1 MIGVCMAAATWSV
14 AAPSAR
20 ADDLATPSL
29 VADLVVEIM
38 LQAEAFQPDVLIVPD
53 VTLAPPQEAVKGRIH
68 APGAVHF
75 FGRGIDVSGE
85 VTGHASDGSVLLALR
100 PNFGNPGG
108 VLRCTFRFE

>member
-1 MIGVCMAAATWSV
+1 MIGVLVAAAAWSV

-38 LQAEAFQPDVLIVPD
+38 LQAEAFHPDVLAIPD
-53 VTLAPPQEAVKGRIH
+53 VALASPQLTSKTRLR

-85 VTGHASDGSVLLALR
+85 VTGHPSDGSVLLALR